1 MSFDFATALKEGAA
15 ALKQKQLGAILLG
28 SSGSGKSRACGT
40 LGVKTL
46 YIHTSGEQHG
56 ALSANSGGSEIH
68 PLCIDHENGKILDPD
83 SAYTRLLA
91 VLSDGSGIAKA
102 GFKAVVLD
110 GLTEIEALILET
122 KAWKQRVQVEYK
134 GVASYAG
141 PVTLSMMRPI
151 LTNLQKMQKDYGIH
165 FIVTCILNV
174 KELGESGE
182 ILSAEPKLKGFD
194 VATDMVRQFAD
205 VLIIGQMSN
214 GEISKP
220 RIQIGAHVSKASK
233 DFKTLEVRKLQNFY
247 LRITGCDLAGAPD
260 TLAPNLAKIAEYK
273 AAGTYKE

>member
-1 MSFDFATALKEGAA
+1 MTFDFSKALKEGAA

-28 SSGSGKSRACGT
+28 ASGSGKSRACGT

-56 ALSANSGGSEIH
+56 ALSASSGGSEIH
-68 PLCIDHENGKILDPD
+68 PICIDMEGGKLLDPD
-83 SAYTRLLA
+83 TAYTRLLA
-91 VLSDGSGIAKA
+91 VLSDGDVIAKA

-110 GLTEIEALILET
+110 GLSEIEALILET

-141 PVTLSMMRPI
+141 PVTTSLMRPI
-151 LTNLQKMQKDYGIH
+151 IASLLKLQKEIGIH
-165 FIVTCILNV
+165 FVVTCILNV

-214 GEISKP
+214 GEVSKP

-233 DFKTLEVRKLQNFY
+233 DFKTLEVRKLQNFFV
-247 LRITGCDLAGAPD
+247 RVTGCDLSGAPD

>member
-1 MSFDFATALKEGAA
+1 MTFDFAAALKEGQA

-40 LGVKTL
+40 MGVKTL
-46 YIHTSGEQHG
+46 YLHTSGEQHG
-56 ALSANSGGSEIH
+56 ALSASSGGSEIL
-68 PLCIDHENGKILDPD
+68 PICIDIEAGKVLDAD
-83 SAYTRLLA
+83 SAYNRLLA
-91 VLSDGSGIAKA
+91 ILADGAGIAKA
-102 GFKAVVLD
+102 GIKAIVID
-110 GLTEIEALILET
+110 GLTELEALILET
-122 KAWKQRVQVEYK
+122 KAWKQRVQIEYK
-134 GVASYAG
+134 GVSSYAG

-151 LTNLQKMQKDYGIH
+151 LNSLLKLQKDHGIH

-182 ILSAEPKLKGFD
+182 ILNAEPKLKGFD

-214 GEISKP
+214 GEVSKP

-233 DFKTLEVRKLQNFY
+233 DFTTKEVRKLQNFFV
-247 LRITGCDLAGAPD
+247 RVTGCDLSGSPE
-260 TLAPNLAKIAEYK
+260 TLAPNLANIIK
-273 AAGTYKE
+273 YKEIGKYEG

>member
-1 MSFDFATALKEGAA
+1 MTFDFTAALKEGAA

-56 ALSANSGGSEIH
+56 ALSAASGGSEVH
-68 PLCIDHENGKILDPD
+68 PICIDQDAGKILDAD
-83 SAYTRLLA
+83 AAYTRLLA
-91 VLSDGSGIAKA
+91 VLSDGAAISKA
-102 GFKAVVLD
+102 GFKAIVLD

-151 LTNLQKMQKDYGIH
+151 LANLQKLQKEHGIH
-165 FIVTCILNV
+165 FVVTCILNV
-174 KELGESGE
+174 RELGESGE
-182 ILSAEPKLKGFD
+182 ILNAEPKLKGFD
-194 VATDMVRQFAD
+194 VATDIVRQFAD

-214 GEISKP
+214 GEVSKP

-233 DFKTLEVRKLQNFY
+233 DFKTLEVRKLQNFFV
-247 LRITGCDLAGAPD
+247 RVTGCDLTGAPD

-273 AAGTYKE
+273 AAGKYAE